1 MAIDWIARRLLDWID
16 IDDDDEAAELLP
28 GSLAEGL
35 PERSTADPVGSASL
49 SEPSEADAATETSV
63 SGDADEDPAAST
75 PAVETD
81 DGSSRLR
88 RVGPY
93 LLGLGAALAA
103 FVGVLGV
110 VHVVRGWIEELRVG
124 HTPMDGAVDDESRP
138 APVSGADGPDVGR
151 APAVE
156 RSMGSETA
164 PSVPDEEP
172 EGDVLAALVG
182 LGFHKLV
189 DGVVSRPPAAED
201 GTTIPVERP
210 ED

>member
-16 IDDDDEAAELLP
+16 MDDEEAAEVLP

-35 PERSTADPVGSASL
+35 PERSIADPTGSR
-49 SEPSEADAATETSV
+49 PSETAEADVSTEALA
-63 SGDADEDPAAST
+63 SGDTDAE
-75 PAVETD
+75 PAVSTLAAETD
-81 DGSSRLR
+81 DGPSRLR
-88 RVGPY
+88 RFGPY

-124 HTPMDGAVDDESRP
+124 HTPMDGAVDDESGP
-138 APVSGADGPDVGR
+138 APVSGSDGPDAGR
-151 APAVE
+151 VPAAE
-156 RSMGSETA
+156 RSMGDDA
-164 PSVPDEEP
+164 VPSVADEESD
-172 EGDVLAALVG
+172 GDVLAALVG

-189 DGVVSRPPAAED
+189 DGVVSRPPVADE